1 MCYMRPAMRELQV
14 GVRELRQNLSV
25 YLAKVANGT
34 AYRVTDRGRVVAM
47 LIPIPAHATTTER
60 LVAAGRAKPATR
72 DLLALPLPK
81 MKLTRPVS
89 HPRSMAGYGCR
100 ALCATW

>member
-1 MCYMRPAMRELQV
+1 MCYMRTAQRELQV

-60 LVAAGRAKPATR
+60 LVAAGRARPATR
-72 DLLALPLPK
+72 DLLALG
-81 MKLTRPVS
+81 RPS
-89 HPRSMAGYGCR
+89 GPPST
-100 ALCATW
+100 ALSQALREVREDRV

>member
-1 MCYMRPAMRELQV
+1 MCYMRTAMRELQV

-25 YLAKVANGT
+25 YLAKVVTGT

-60 LVAAGRAKPATR
+60 LVAAGRARPATR
-72 DLLALPLPK
+72 DLLALG
-81 MKLTRPVS
+81 RPS
-89 HPRSMAGYGCR
+89 GQPST
-100 ALCATW
+100 ALSQALREVREDRV